1 MSSVSPPSGV
11 TDVADL
17 VTAAAEESPDRLA
30 LVEAGGRS
38 LTWAQ
43 LDQEVSRIATGLGA
57 AGVVAGLRVMSALG
71 NRIEFVTTYLGTL
84 RAQAVAV
91 PVNPSST
98 PGELAR
104 MIVDSGSRM
113 VVADGTTVSAVREA
127 VALLGRALDGDIE
140 GLGEVDPDVMARVT
154 LPRIVVVGAT
164 LLPGERSYDHLRADT
179 PRPSPALQDPEKL
192 AALLYTSG
200 TSGRPRAAML
210 THRAL
215 LANIEQVAAVEPP
228 MMHGDDVVLGVL
240 PLFHVYG
247 LNAVLGGVLRHR
259 AKLVLTE
266 RFDPQGTLDLIEDEA
281 CSVVPVA
288 PPVFAYWRDVEA
300 LEERLGPVRLILSGS
315 APLSTEVIEEF
326 TERTGVPIHQG
337 YGLTEAS
344 PVVTSTLCSESLQNG
359 SVGAALEG
367 IEIRLVDEA
376 GHLPLGDDPGEI
388 QIKGANLFS
397 GYWPDGSDG
406 PDDEGWWSTGDVGFL
421 DRTGDL
427 FLVDRLKELVIVSGF
442 NVYPV
447 EVEDVIRETPGVSE
461 VAVIGVDDPVSGE
474 AVVAY
479 VVAPGGDAAQVE
491 AAVRE
496 RCEMRLARFKR
507 PSRIEVVD
515 ELPLTVT
522 GKVQKGRLRGLERRR
537 TLGILE

>member
-1 MSSVSPPSGV
+1 MSSVSSPPGV

-30 LVEAGGRS
+30 LVESGGRS

-43 LDQEVSRIATGLGA
+43 LEQEVSRVATGLGA
-57 AGVVAGLRVMSALG
+57 AGVVGGRRVMSVLG

-98 PGELAR
+98 AGELAR

-113 VVADGTTVSAVREA
+113 VVAEGSTVSAVREA
-127 VALLGRALDGDIE
+127 VALLTRALDGDTE
-140 GLGEVDPDVMARVT
+140 GLGEVDPEVLARLT
-154 LPRIVVVGAT
+154 LPRVVVVGTT

-179 PRPSPALQDPEKL
+179 PRSTPPLQDPEKL

-259 AKLVLTE
+259 AKLVLAE

-281 CSVVPVA
+281 CSVVPIA
-288 PPVFAYWRDVEA
+288 PPVFAYWRDIEA

-326 TERTGVPIHQG
+326 SERTGIPIHQG

-344 PVVTSTLCSESLQNG
+344 PVVTSTLCSQSQQFG
-359 SVGAALEG
+359 SVGAALDG

-376 GHLPLGDDPGEI
+376 GRLPFGDDPGEI

-397 GYWPDGSDG
+397 GYWPDGADG

-421 DRTGDL
+421 DKTGDL

-447 EVEDVIRETPGVSE
+447 EVEDVIRETPGVAE
-461 VAVIGVDDPVSGE
+461 VAVIGVEDPVSGE

-479 VVAPGGDAAQVE
+479 VVATGADAAQVE

-496 RCEMRLARFKR
+496 RCETRLARFKQ

-537 TLGILE
+537 ALGILE